1 MTWLLSVPVLVKV
14 IASLGLILLLYR
26 LFGEILPAVLV
37 SAALLGLWS
46 GRSAAEVLTMGLG
59 ALFARES
66 LMLALMLVMV
76 ITLSSAM
83 SASGVM
89 RDFVEAARE
98 RFPRR
103 LAVGILPAV
112 IGLIPMPGGAWF
124 SAPLVDSFD
133 GEGALPPLL
142 KTQTNYWFRHIWE
155 SWWPLYPGV
164 ILALEITGLEVWQ
177 FSLAQLPLSLLMMV
191 VGWRMFLRRFP
202 AAGDVPRQAGDG
214 PRAVR
219 TRLPLPALLSPLKL
233 LAPIGTVVGVY
244 AVTRSLFLAAA
255 AVSRFLPLIPGLL
268 LSYLVLQLQ
277 RRMAAREWLRCLL
290 SGRTA
295 LLVLLVLAIQVYAA
309 FIDLPLPGGGTLVEG
324 MRLELERWGIPL
336 AVMIGLLP
344 FISGLS
350 TGIAI
355 GFVGASFPI
364 VMSLLG
370 PAPGL
375 TGLVAGTVLA
385 YGCGFLGMMLSPVH
399 ACLVVSNQFFKVGL
413 ARSLGGLL
421 KPAAIVL
428 AGVLLMRWLI
438 LRLG

>member
-1 MTWLLSVPVLVKV
+1 MTWLLSVPVLLKV

-26 LFGEILPAVLV
+26 LFGQILPAVLA
-37 SAALLGLWS
+37 SAVVLGFWS
-46 GRSAAEVLTMGLG
+46 GRPAADVLRVTAG

-66 LMLALMLVMV
+66 LMLALLLVLV

-103 LAVGILPAV
+103 LAVGVLPAV

-142 KTQTNYWFRHIWE
+142 KTRTNYWFRHIWE

-177 FSLAQLPLSLLMMV
+177 FSLIQLPLSLVMTAT
-191 VGWRMFLRRFP
+191 GWWVFLRRFP
-202 AAGDVPRQAGDG
+202 AVDGAPATAGGPPRTV
-214 PRAVR
+214 RA
-219 TRLPLPALLSPLKL
+219 RLSLPALLSPLKL
-233 LAPIGTVVGVY
+233 LAPIGTVIGAY
-244 AVTRSLFLAAA
+244 AVTRSLFPAAA
-255 AVSRFLPLIPGLL
+255 AVSRFLPMIPGLL

-277 RRMAAREWLRCLL
+277 RRLALRDWARCLF

-295 LLVLLVLAIQVYAA
+295 LLVLLVLAIEVYAA

-324 MRLELERWGIPL
+324 MRLEMEQWGIPL
-336 AVMIGLLP
+336 AVMVGLLP
-344 FISGLS
+344 FISGLA

-364 VMSLLG
+364 VMSLIG
-370 PAPGL
+370 PAPGFATL
-375 TGLVAGTVLA
+375 AAGTVLA

-399 ACLVVSNQFFKVGL
+399 ACLVVSNQYFKVGL
-413 ARSLGGLL
+413 VHSLTGLL
-421 KPAAIVL
+421 KPAAVVL
-428 AGVLLMRWLI
+428 AGVLLIHQLVLWLF
-438 LRLG
+438 